1 MLSIS
6 GLSPFCL
13 IEFEDS
19 DSVAGGGCSWL
30 FKRSTFSSDTIVSW
44 WTSVIKDPASDLEY
58 SCSVFVISV
67 SDFDDS
73 EDCVEDSLSL
83 EDSETF
89 FSENCPCSSSDKTP
103 DLPADEC
110 DSSDEKDEADLLSD
124 GDRKTLGD
132 PSTCDSCCSV
142 VSGTADFV
150 VADDTERR
158 SSDIGGGG
166 GWELGLSK
174 DFFRLNFTSSVFSES
189 EPEICTD
196 GKASG
201 EMRETGGGG
210 GGAGRDPRCCCN
222 SLFDFR
228 LFTDTE

>member
-1 MLSIS
+1 MIK
-6 GLSPFCL
+6 
-13 IEFEDS
+13 E
-19 DSVAGGGCSWL
+19 SV
-30 FKRSTFSSDTIVSW
+30 
-44 WTSVIKDPASDLEY
+44 SDLEY
-58 SCSVFVISV
+58 SCSVFVISM

-83 EDSETF
+83 EDSETC
-89 FSENCPCSSSDKTP
+89 FSANCPCSSSDKTP

-110 DSSDEKDEADLLSD
+110 DLSDEKDEADLLSD

-132 PSTCDSCCSV
+132 PSTGDFGCLV
-142 VSGTADFV
+142 VSDTIDLD
-150 VADDTERR
+150 VADDAERR

-174 DFFRLNFTSSVFSES
+174 DFFRLHFTSSVFAES
-189 EPEICTD
+189 EPEICSE

-201 EMRETGGGG
+201 EMRERGGGG
-210 GGAGRDPRCCCN
+210 GGGGSDPRCCCD
-222 SLFDFR
+222 SFFDFR